1 MLLLVWLTKT
11 LGTRNQNREDVL
23 VRLHRQGHGTI
34 FHRHPVMM
42 DAEETSI
49 NVLPQLIVS
58 SGSHSRNATNRYED
72 LDGIQEFH
80 LELLIVVHKA
90 CRTDLLVEDVASVES
105 MVVIL
110 ISI

>member
-1 MLLLVWLTKT
+1 
-11 LGTRNQNREDVL
+11 
-23 VRLHRQGHGTI
+23 
-34 FHRHPVMM
+34 MM